1 MVCRF
6 LRIHNIRGCEELYE
20 VIGICFF
27 FLVIARRFAHT
38 DVRFPSFDDVRRK
51 DTLDPHIPASETEDT
66 RRALPSAIYYG
77 GFFLFSAY

>member
-1 MVCRF
+1 M
-6 LRIHNIRGCEELYE
+6 
-20 VIGICFF
+20 FF